1 MFGRMEMLI
10 DGGWERRSA
19 TVTVRDPQNGAR
31 VDDVPLADAADGERA
46 VLAAR
51 IGTEQMRALPTHER
65 IRILR
70 EAAER
75 IDGDADAFT
84 ELLTREGSK
93 TVAQARREVLR
104 CAELLRLSA
113 EEARRVVGE
122 TVRFDQDPRGDGR
135 IGYFD
140 RVPAGLTVAVI
151 PFNDALALAGHK
163 AGPAVAAGVPLIIK
177 PSLLTPL
184 SVLRFARAML
194 DSGLPSH
201 GLQVLTGDA
210 EVGQALVTH
219 DDTRVVWFTGGTAT
233 GEAIARAAGLKRLVM
248 ELGAN
253 SPVIVCADAD
263 LESAVSAVSDG
274 AFANA
279 GQNCLGVQRVYVEME
294 VYEAFTSALTA
305 AASTIVMG
313 DKWAADTDL
322 GPMINEAA
330 ARRVEDWVARARA
343 AGARV
348 RCGGRREGSYYAPT
362 VLTGVPATA
371 TVVREEVFGPVVS
384 VFSVRDL
391 DEAIR
396 AANDVPHG
404 LHAGI
409 FTRDLDSAFRAVREL
424 HVGAVAINDSS
435 DFRIDTTPFGGVKRS
450 GLGREGIRWA
460 VEELTVTKVVSL
472 RLGPGTSRAT
482 G

>member
-1 MFGRMEMLI
+1 MFGPMQMLI
-10 DGGWERRSA
+10 DGAWEERSK
-19 TVTVRDPQNGAR
+19 TVTVFDPQSGAR
-31 VDDVPLADAADGERA
+31 VDDVPLADAADGKRA

-51 IGTEQMRALPTHER
+51 IGAEQMRTLPTHER

-75 IDGDADAFT
+75 IDGDTDAFT
-84 ELLTREGSK
+84 DLLTWEGTK
-93 TVAQARREVLR
+93 TCADARREVLR

-122 TVRFDQDPRGDGR
+122 TVRFDQDPRGVGR

-163 AGPAVAAGVPLIIK
+163 AGPAIAAGVPLIIK
-177 PSLLTPL
+177 PSLLAPL
-184 SVLRFARAML
+184 SVMRFARVML

-219 DDTRVVWFTGGTAT
+219 DDTRVVWFTGGIAT
-233 GEAIARAAGLKRLVM
+233 GEAIARTAGLKRLVM

-253 SPVIVCADAD
+253 SPVIVRADAD
-263 LESAVSAVSDG
+263 LEPAVAAITAG

-279 GQNCLGVQRVYVEME
+279 GQNCLGVQRIYVETE
-294 VYEAFTSALTA
+294 VHEAFASALTTA
-305 AASTIVMG
+305 TSKIVMG
-313 DKWAADTDL
+313 DKWAAETDM
-322 GPMINEAA
+322 GPMISEAA
-330 ARRVEDWVARARA
+330 ARRIEDWVDEARS
-343 AGARV
+343 AGAQV
-348 RCGGRREGSYYAPT
+348 RCGGHRTGAYYAPT
-362 VLTGVPATA
+362 VLTDVPAGA
-371 TVVREEVFGPVVS
+371 KVVREEVFGPVVS
-384 VFSVRDL
+384 VLPVQDL
-391 DEAIR
+391 GEAIR

-409 FTRDLDSAFRAVREL
+409 FTKDLDSAFRAVHEL
-424 HVGAVAINDSS
+424 RVGAIAVNDSS

-460 VEELTVTKVVSL
+460 VEELTETKVVSL
-472 RLGPGTSRAT
+472 RLGDGSQA
-482 G
+482 

>member
-1 MFGRMEMLI
+1 MQMLI
-10 DGGWERRSA
+10 DGGWEARSA
-19 TVTVRDPQNGAR
+19 TVTVFDPQSGAR
-31 VDDVPLADAADGERA
+31 VDDVPLADPADGERA

-51 IGTEQMRALPTHER
+51 IGAEQMRTLPTHER

-70 EAAER
+70 NAAER
-75 IDGDADAFT
+75 IDDDADAFT
-84 ELLTREGSK
+84 DLLTREATK
-93 TVAQARREVLR
+93 TIADARSEVLR

-122 TVRFDQDPRGDGR
+122 TVRFDQDPRGAGR
-135 IGYFD
+135 VGYFD

-163 AGPAVAAGVPLIIK
+163 AGPAVAAGVPLVIK
-177 PSLLTPL
+177 PSLLSPL
-184 SVLRFARAML
+184 SVLRFAKVML

-210 EVGQALVTH
+210 EVSQALVTH

-253 SPVIVCADAD
+253 SPVIVRADAD
-263 LESAVSAVSDG
+263 LELAITAIASG

-279 GQNCLGVQRVYVEME
+279 GQNCLGVQRVYVESG
-294 VYEAFTSALTA
+294 VHEAFTSALTTA
-305 AASTIVMG
+305 TSKIVMG
-313 DKWAADTDL
+313 DKRAAATDI
-322 GPMINEAA
+322 GPMISEAA
-330 ARRVEDWVARARA
+330 ARRVEDWVDEAQA
-343 AGARV
+343 AGAQV
-348 RCGGRREGSYYAPT
+348 RCGGHRRGAYYAPT
-362 VLTGVPATA
+362 VLTDVPADA
-371 TVVREEVFGPVVS
+371 KVVREEVFGPVVS
-384 VFSVRDL
+384 VIPVRDF

-396 AANDVPHG
+396 AANDVPFG

-409 FTRDLDSAFRAVREL
+409 FTKDLDSAFRAVHEL
-424 HVGAVAINDSS
+424 RVGAVAVDDSS

-460 VEELTVTKVVSL
+460 VEELTETKVVSL
-472 RLGPGTSRAT
+472 RLGSASHG
-482 G
+482 

>member
-1 MFGRMEMLI
+1 MLI
-10 DGGWERRSA
+10 AGEWEGRSA
-19 TVTVRDPQNGAR
+19 TVTVFDPQSGAR
-31 VDDVPLADAADGERA
+31 VDDVPLANAVDAARA
-46 VLAAR
+46 VLGAR
-51 IGTEQMRALPTHER
+51 IGAEQMRTLPTHER

-84 ELLTREGSK
+84 ELLTLEGTK
-93 TVAQARREVLR
+93 PIAEARSEVLR

-122 TVRFDQDPRGDGR
+122 TVRFDQDPRGAGR
-135 IGYFD
+135 VGYID

-151 PFNDALALAGHK
+151 PFNDALALSGHK
-163 AGPAVAAGVPLIIK
+163 AGPAIAAGVPLIIK

-184 SVLRFARAML
+184 SVLRFANVLL

-210 EVGQALVTH
+210 NVSQALVTH

-253 SPVIVCADAD
+253 SPVIVRADAD
-263 LESAVSAVSDG
+263 RELAVAAVTSG

-279 GQNCLGVQRVYVEME
+279 GQNCLGVQRVYVESE
-294 VYEAFTSALTA
+294 LYEAFTSALTT
-305 AASTIVMG
+305 AASNIVVG
-313 DKWAADTDL
+313 DKWAAGTDM
-322 GPMINEAA
+322 GPMIDEAA
-330 ARRVEDWVARARA
+330 ARRIEEWVDEAQA
-343 AGARV
+343 AGARL
-348 RCGGRREGSYYAPT
+348 RCGGQRRGTYYAPT
-362 VLTGVPATA
+362 VLTEVPGNAR
-371 TVVREEVFGPVVS
+371 VLREEVFGPVVS
-384 VFSVRDL
+384 VIPVNDL
-391 DEAIR
+391 DDAIR

-409 FTRDLDSAFRAVREL
+409 FTSDLDSAFRAVHEL
-424 HVGAVAINDSS
+424 RVGAIAVNDSS

-450 GLGREGIRWA
+450 GLGREGIGWA
-460 VEELTVTKVVSL
+460 VQELTETKVVSL
-472 RLGPGTSRAT
+472 RLGSSSHG
-482 G
+482 